1 MKLLDT
7 ISLSFNTLTHR
18 KLRSWL
24 AILGIIVGVAS
35 IVSLIS
41 ISLGLSAQINS
52 RLNTLGTNIITL
64 SPGGQGSSRTGIGG
78 VGILGMRRPG
88 GEGQFAGAQSPGG
101 GTSNTGGT
109 GKITFSEADSLRNVD
124 GVQYLNAQVESRVTV
139 AYKDQNSSVSIIG
152 TEPDAFPTT
161 SGATLLH
168 GRFLTSNDQYSA
180 LLGFNVANRT
190 FNDLDMTNRQ
200 ITIAGKTF
208 KVVGIL
214 NSSGTSGFGSI
225 DGNIYIPQKIAKT
238 LFNQTTDVSA
248 ITIAVDPNYDT
259 DTVAQSI
266 RDTMD
271 ALHRVTSTT
280 EDFTVQTAATMQAT
294 LSSITEMLTLFLG
307 GIASISLI
315 VGGIGVANTM
325 FMSVLEQT
333 KYIGLLKSLGTRNK
347 DILMLFM
354 CEAGIIGFVG
364 GAIGVLLSFG
374 VSYALTSLGLPS
386 MLTLPLVV
394 GGLTFSV
401 IVGLVSGV
409 VPARNAAAL
418 EPIEALRYE

>member
-7 ISLSFNTLTHR
+7 ISLSFNTLVHR

-78 VGILGMRRPG
+78 VGVPIFG
-88 GEGQFAGAQSPGG
+88 GERQFGAQRPGG
-101 GTSNTGGT
+101 GTANTGGT
-109 GKITFSEADSLRNVD
+109 GKITFSEADSLRSVD
-124 GVQYLNAQVESRVTV
+124 GVQYLNAQVSSRATV
-139 AYKDQNSSVSIIG
+139 SYKDQNSSVSIIG
-152 TEPDAFPTT
+152 TEPDAFLAT
-161 SGATLLH
+161 SGATVLH
-168 GRFLTSNDQYSA
+168 GRPLSTSDQYSA
-180 LLGFNVANRT
+180 VLGYNVANRT

-200 ITIAGKTF
+200 ITINGKTF

-214 NSSGTSGFGSI
+214 NSSGASGFGSI
-225 DGNIYIPQKIAKT
+225 DGNIYIPQKIAQN
-238 LFNQTTDVSA
+238 LFNQTEEVSS
-248 ITIAVDPNYDT
+248 ITIAVSPDYDT
-259 DTVAQSI
+259 DTVAASI
-266 RDTMD
+266 RSAMD

-280 EDFTVQTAATMQAT
+280 EDFTVQTASTMQAT

-386 MLTLPLVV
+386 MLTLPLVA

-409 VPARNAAAL
+409 VPARNAASL

>member
-1 MKLLDT
+1 MKIFDT
-7 ISLSFNTLTHR
+7 LVLSFNTLAHR

-41 ISLGLSAQINS
+41 ISLGLSDQINS
-52 RLNTLGTNIITL
+52 RLNTLGANIITI

-78 VGILGMRRPG
+78 MGMPG
-88 GEGQFAGAQSPGG
+88 MGGGGGQFQGEQRPGG
-101 GTSNTGGT
+101 GTANTGGT
-109 GKITFSEADSLRNVD
+109 GKITFNEADSLRTVE
-124 GVQYLNAQVESRVTV
+124 GVEYLDARITNRATV
-139 AYKDQNSSVSIIG
+139 AYKDKNSSVSIIG
-152 TEPDAFPTT
+152 TDPDSFLPTT
-161 SGATLLH
+161 GVTILH
-168 GRFLTSNDQYSA
+168 GRSLSSNDQYSA
-180 LLGFNVANRT
+180 VLGFSVANRT
-190 FNDLDMTNRQ
+190 FNDLDMASRQ
-200 ITIAGKTF
+200 ITIKGKVF

-214 NSSGTSGFGSI
+214 NSTGTSGFGSA
-225 DGNIYIPQKIAKT
+225 DGNVYIPIKIAKI
-238 LFNQTTDVSA
+238 LFNQTNEVSS
-248 ITIAVDPNYDT
+248 ITIAVNSNYDT
-259 DTVAQSI
+259 ESVAASI
-266 RDTMD
+266 KETMD
-271 ALHRVTSTT
+271 VLHRVTPAT
-280 EDFTVQTAATMQAT
+280 EDFTVLTAATMQAA
-294 LSSITEMLTLFLG
+294 LSSVTEMLTLFLG

-364 GAIGVLLSFG
+364 GALGVLLSFG
-374 VSYALTSLGLPS
+374 VSYALKSFGLPS
-386 MLTLPLVV
+386 SLTPELVI
-394 GGLTFSV
+394 GALAFSV
-401 IVGLVSGV
+401 IIGLVSGV